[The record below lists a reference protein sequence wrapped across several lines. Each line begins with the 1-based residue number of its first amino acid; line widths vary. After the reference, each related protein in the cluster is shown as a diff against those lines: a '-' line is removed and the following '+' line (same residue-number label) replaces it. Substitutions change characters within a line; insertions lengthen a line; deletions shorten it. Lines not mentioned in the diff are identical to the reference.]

1 MLISGLIQ
9 MFQIIFDNTRQIS
22 KFSDDPMPSFED
34 STCPSDIPEGGLCIK
49 VNFPDDTE
57 DLMILFR
64 TSETSFIFEGYLQE
78 DEDVTITLI
87 DTPAANT
94 RFVRI
99 RF

>member
-1 MLISGLIQ
+1 
-9 MFQIIFDNTRQIS
+9 
-22 KFSDDPMPSFED
+22 MPSFED
-34 STCPSDIPEGGLCIK
+34 STCPSEIPEGQLCIK
-49 VNFPDDTE
+49 VNFPDNTE

-64 TSETSFIFEGYLQE
+64 ISETSFTYEGYLQG

>member
-1 MLISGLIQ
+1 
-9 MFQIIFDNTRQIS
+9 
-22 KFSDDPMPSFED
+22 MPSFED
-34 STCPSDIPEGGLCIK
+34 STCPSGIPEGGLCIK

-64 TSETSFIFEGYLQE
+64 TSETSFIFEGYLQG

-87 DTPAANT
+87 DTPTANT

>member
-1 MLISGLIQ
+1 M
-9 MFQIIFDNTRQIS
+9 MFQLIFDTTRQIS

-34 STCPSDIPEGGLCIK
+34 TTCPSDIPEGALCIK
-49 VNFPDDTE
+49 VNFPDDCE
-57 DLMILFR
+57 DLMILVR
-64 TSETSFIFEGYLQE
+64 TSETSFTYEGYLQG

-99 RF
+99 RFQIMT